1 MDELYTSLG
10 LTINGINEVILVTRW
25 ERATPGGDRRRK
37 KLQKAMKK
45 CFGNGKTATC
55 YISHGDQE
63 RLVYAILYI
72 SLDAA
77 GQFERS
83 MK

>member
-10 LTINGINEVILVTRW
+10 LTYDGWEEVILVTRW
-25 ERATPGGDRRRK
+25 EGDRAGGDRRREE
-37 KLQKAMKK
+37 LQKAMKK
-45 CFGNGKTATC
+45 YFATC
-55 YISHGDQE
+55 CIPHGDHR

-77 GQFERS
+77 GQLS
-83 MK
+83 GL

>member
-25 ERATPGGDRRRK
+25 ECATPGGDRRRK

-45 CFGNGKTATC
+45 YFGTATC
-55 YISHGDQE
+55 CISPGDQE
-63 RLVYAILYI
+63 RLVHAILYI
-72 SLDAA
+72 SLDDA

-83 MK
+83 IM

>member
-37 KLQKAMKK
+37 KLQKAMTK

-55 YISHGDQE
+55 CISPGDQE

-83 MK
+83 I